1 MCLWRS
7 KTMTTTYSQEEA
19 RKKIKEILDLPYEKM
34 YPFEIEQ
41 QLAPLFKMAEE
52 NNDVQIKQELLWE
65 IDLINRAFGHKGTY
79 QGNLVEEISNK
90 WQYYLDTNGT
100 NFTKPFLN
108 IPFCTW
114 KKEALAYYRQRFENC
129 NNELAKARY
138 AFAVMVFETGKERMS
153 YAQKS
158 FESWLKTAEKYVED
172 KKYSEFYEVPPFTYD
187 FALKMAFSL
196 KQNEWAKNAFSS
208 LHRSIFKLIADGDK
222 RWNLEFFEVESK
234 YLAQIESIDKKLF
247 DDAVKESSDKLKEII
262 PYLKNNKAYH
272 FMRSYIICLQK
283 YVRESEQIYLLMKE
297 YADSH
302 VLEAESRKEEPL
314 VQSSFF
320 NDAVKEYKLMQSK
333 FPDKKEI
340 GKKIEDISLKLKDI
354 NNNIK
359 YETASI
365 TISITKKQIQ
375 EHIAYLKKQDG
386 EVFNSWLCDKSIIPN
401 VAEIENQVKGQKKS
415 TPLQFIVPVTIYSKD
430 SAIIRHINEADIFDY
445 HIRRNVLLRLKVN
458 QIILKLTFAELK
470 KEVNFTNET
479 SNLINIEELKD
490 IYPTLEKGLSF
501 VVSDKQDFLS
511 AVHILVPY
519 VEEIIR
525 RILVKSKKVD
535 SVVKTEKQKFFR
547 KIELGNLLQ
556 NPEVISIIGEN
567 FAYSLKVFLIDN
579 DQENFR
585 NLLVHGLIESE
596 KVNEANALF
605 IAYTLLRLIKTLNNV
620 GA

>member
-1 MCLWRS
+1 MA
-7 KTMTTTYSQEEA
+7 TYNQEEV
-19 RKKIKEILDLPYEKM
+19 RKKIKEILDTPYEKM

-41 QLAPLFKMAEE
+41 QLAPIFKMAEE
-52 NNDVQIKQELLWE
+52 NNDEQIKQEMLWE

-90 WQYYLDTNGT
+90 WQYYLDAVSS

-108 IPFCTW
+108 IPFCAW
-114 KKEALAYYRQRFENC
+114 KKEALEYYIRRLENC

-138 AFAVMVFETGKERMS
+138 AFAIMIFETGKERMS

-172 KKYSEFYEVPPFTYD
+172 KKYSEFYEVPPFAYD
-187 FALKMAFSL
+187 FSL
-196 KQNEWAKNAFSS
+196 KLALSLKLNEQAKTVFLS
-208 LHRSIFKLIADGDK
+208 LHKSIFKILSDGDT
-222 RWNLEFFEVESK
+222 RWNFEFFEVESK
-234 YLAQIESIDKKLF
+234 YITQIERIDKQLF
-247 DDAVKESSDKLKEII
+247 DGAVKESSDKLKELISH
-262 PYLKNNKAYH
+262 LKTNKTYH
-272 FMRSYIICLQK
+272 FMRSYIMCLQK

-354 NNNIK
+354 NNKIK
-359 YETASI
+359 YGTFNTTI
-365 TISITKKQIQ
+365 TITKKQIQ
-375 EHIAYLKKQDG
+375 EHIDYLKKQDG

-401 VAEIENQVKGQKKS
+401 VVEIKNQVIAQKKS

-430 SAIIRHINEADIFDY
+430 SAIIKHVDEENILDY
-445 HIRRNVLLRLKVN
+445 HIRKNILLHLKVN

-479 SNLINIEELKD
+479 SKLINIEELKD

-519 VEEIIR
+519 IEEVIR

-556 NPEVISIIGEN
+556 NSEVKSIIGED

-605 IAYTLLRLIKTLNNV
+605 IAYTLLRLIKTLNYV